1 MKHKE
6 KTEKNIVRKSPNQND
21 RNTEK
26 RKRIQC
32 NQKNTKKTTVL
43 CSYLSVIT
51 LSEWIHSTNQKTE

>member
-6 KTEKNIVRKSPNQND
+6 KTEKNTVRKSPNQND

-32 NQKNTKKTTVL
+32 NQNKKNNSAVF
-43 CSYLSVIT
+43 LSV
-51 LSEWIHSTNQKTE
+51 SDNPK

>member
-32 NQKNTKKTTVL
+32 NNNNNNKNN
-43 CSYLSVIT
+43 SAMFLSV
-51 LSEWIHSTNQKTE
+51 SDNPK